1 MLIILDEYT
10 RPTALSPHQNSPNY
24 MIWSFGQMAFSL
36 QNDNVEL
43 AVTESGG
50 HMAPVTFTVLMDG
63 GRSNRS
69 RLLLGGKKNTAEAP
83 ILQVLPFGLWR
94 SARRGVSLSVFM
106 RAQFWRIRVCV
117 RAKIPEHDQVLHLA
131 RVLEHDTGARSRFSA
146 EDLIVGHLNEPDK
159 LRTTQG

>member
-1 MLIILDEYT
+1 
-10 RPTALSPHQNSPNY
+10 
-24 MIWSFGQMAFSL
+24 MIWSFDQMAFSF

-50 HMAPVTFTVLMDG
+50 HMAPVTFTVDG
-63 GRSNRS
+63 RRQIQPFSIAPWW
-69 RLLLGGKKNTAEAP
+69 KKNTAEAP